1 MLIHDLYRSLAIMW
15 IGTELQ
21 MTVAVD
27 KVDQCSLQPLFFVI
41 KNQIH
46 TAAFRLITSDATVS
60 FHSQEND
67 P

>member
-1 MLIHDLYRSLAIMW
+1 MLIYDLYRSLAIMW

-21 MTVAVD
+21 MTVD